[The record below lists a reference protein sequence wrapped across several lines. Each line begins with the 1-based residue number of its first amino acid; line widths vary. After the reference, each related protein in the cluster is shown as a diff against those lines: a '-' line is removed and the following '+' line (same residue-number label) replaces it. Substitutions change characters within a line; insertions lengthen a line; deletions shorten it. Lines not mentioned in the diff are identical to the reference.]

1 MQNLSSWAHAADSKV
16 YLEIFSGSG
25 NWSRALR
32 RSLASSLAPK
42 VFELDIDHE
51 PALGDLSRRRA
62 QRVVRGWLRGG
73 LLQGVWLGMP
83 CSSWSRARNRPN
95 GPPALRDAG
104 HLLGLPN
111 LSSGDS
117 LKVAVGNRLAQ
128 FSFSLFLEC
137 AQRGIPA
144 AIENPS
150 TSWVWQTRL
159 ALHAARQPNVKV
171 VDFDF
176 CAFGTAWRKRT
187 RVMYVHL
194 NLDVLSRCKCTG
206 RGLCSFSHQPHRAL
220 EGKTPSGAFWT
231 KIAEPYPPRLSSALA
246 KAYRESRMSSM
257 HRALLR
263 VAA

>member
-1 MQNLSSWAHAADSKV
+1 MIIVAAMQRCAT
-16 YLEIFSGSG
+16 
-25 NWSRALR
+25 RAVL
-32 RSLASSLAPK
+32 
-42 VFELDIDHE
+42 LD
-51 PALGDLSRRRA
+51 
-62 QRVVRGWLRGG
+62 Q
-73 LLQGVWLGMP
+73 
-83 CSSWSRARNRPN
+83 
-95 GPPALRDAG
+95 
-104 HLLGLPN
+104 
-111 LSSGDS
+111 
-117 LKVAVGNRLAQ
+117 
-128 FSFSLFLEC
+128 
-137 AQRGIPA
+137 
-144 AIENPS
+144 
-150 TSWVWQTRL
+150 
-159 ALHAARQPNVKV
+159 
-171 VDFDF
+171 